1 MAQRI
6 QTTLALEGLE
16 SLRNQIVEGVISPP
30 FPILLE
36 RGGNKFVY
44 VVEKAEDI
52 VLVKNDKGKD
62 VEVSAELTIKI
73 KPSDRWELKV
83 YGKDSKGRAIFINR
97 NL

>member
-1 MAQRI
+1 MAQQI
-6 QTTLALEGLE
+6 QTTPALEGLE
-16 SLRNQIVEGVISPP
+16 SLRNQIVEGGISPP

-52 VLVKNDKGKD
+52 VLARNEKEKNI
-62 VEVSAELTIKI
+62 EVSAELTIKI
-73 KPSDRWELKV
+73 KPSDHWELKV
-83 YGKDSKGRAIFINR
+83 YGKDSKGKAIFINR

>member
-6 QTTLALEGLE
+6 QTTPALEGLK
-16 SLRNQIVEGVISPP
+16 SLRDQIVEGGISPP

-36 RGGNKFVY
+36 KGGNKFVY
-44 VVEKAEDI
+44 IVEKANDI
-52 VLVKNDKGKD
+52 VLMRKEEGKD
-62 VEVSAELTIKI
+62 IEISAELTIKI

-83 YGKDSKGRAIFINR
+83 YGKDSKGKAIFINR